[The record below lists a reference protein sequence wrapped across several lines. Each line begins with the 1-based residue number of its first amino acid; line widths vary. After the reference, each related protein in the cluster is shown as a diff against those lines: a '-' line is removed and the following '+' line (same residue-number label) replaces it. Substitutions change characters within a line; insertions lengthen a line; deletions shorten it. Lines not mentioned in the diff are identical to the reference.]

1 MSRIIAEPMSLEF
14 CITVRHERSYE
25 MQIEQSKTQYLLG
38 DLHGNFISSEI
49 AETIQS
55 FLTIENLYM
64 AAAREITTKL
74 ENLND
79 EYKITSDRQPIHQI
93 KMRIKT
99 PSSIIDKLIRKGFEV
114 NIQSIK
120 EQLNDIAGVRVICS
134 YIDDIYALA
143 DLLVQQDDIELL
155 YTEDYIKDPKPNGYR
170 SLHLLVTVPVFLSR
184 STERIKVEVQIR
196 TIAMDFW
203 ASLEHE
209 LVYKLDNEK
218 SDEILTE
225 LRECSE
231 IIAQT
236 DVRMQRLHKIV
247 FAAPGS
253 G

>member
-1 MSRIIAEPMSLEF
+1 
-14 CITVRHERSYE
+14 

-38 DLHGNFISSEI
+38 DLHGDFISSEI

-120 EQLNDIAGVRVICS
+120 EQLNDIAGV
-134 YIDDIYALA
+134 
-143 DLLVQQDDIELL
+143 
-155 YTEDYIKDPKPNGYR
+155 G
-170 SLHLLVTVPVFLSR
+170 
-184 STERIKVEVQIR
+184 
-196 TIAMDFW
+196 
-203 ASLEHE
+203 
-209 LVYKLDNEK
+209 
-218 SDEILTE
+218 
-225 LRECSE
+225 
-231 IIAQT
+231 
-236 DVRMQRLHKIV
+236 
-247 FAAPGS
+247 
-253 G
+253 